1 MLQSYTGF
9 KYQSKKMKRRFTELL
24 SVCLVV
30 IMLSGCASYYVE
42 QGDTQYQAYGYAKA
56 AKFYEKAYAKN
67 PKADIAI
74 KLADCYRNM
83 NNYANAE
90 KYFAKGIKDAKE
102 LDLIVKSNYGKVLMS
117 VGKYDEAKEQFKQY
131 LTEKPGDFAAQLLLN
146 SCNDLGQFYKDTT
159 RYSTKDAGVKGLINA
174 YSPAFYKDGIVVVG
188 EVAAKREAKQ
198 NPGTLNSYQ
207 DLYFMTKDKDGKL
220 GKPEPMKGSINDE
233 FHQGPASFNKAGTI
247 AYYSSN
253 IFPKVKASEK
263 YEKDYNVQIRVDSLV
278 GGEWRRATDFPHNNQ
293 DYSVEHPSISQDGK
307 FLYFSS
313 NMPGG
318 QGGYDIYMCAK
329 ENGTWG
335 NPVNLGPPI
344 NTSVDEKFPS
354 VFDGRLYFASNG
366 HKNLGGYDV
375 YLCKGENGNWKAP
388 INLNYPLNTKAD
400 DFGLIL
406 NPDGKTGYFSSN
418 RSGSDRIFEFVMNPP
433 IIYAKGKISA
443 EGGPLAGT
451 TIIFENKNT
460 GEIDSMQTDSN
471 GEYNYKLTEESDYVI
486 TARKTG
492 YLKKTTEIS
501 TKGREENDPIV
512 SDFELMKIEIEKP
525 VVLDLGVVFFDYDK
539 YKLRKEAFSVLDGV
553 VKMLIDNPEIRIE
566 LSAHTDSRG
575 TDKYNQKLSDRR
587 ANAVYNYMISKKIDK
602 VKIDKK
608 RLEKVGYGETKIVNE
623 CVDGT
628 PCSDEKHQQNRRT
641 EMKILK

>member
-1 MLQSYTGF
+1 MLPF
-9 KYQSKKMKRRFTELL
+9 R
-24 SVCLVV
+24 
-30 IMLSGCASYYVE
+30 
-42 QGDTQYQAYGYAKA
+42 
-56 AKFYEKAYAKN
+56 
-67 PKADIAI
+67 
-74 KLADCYRNM
+74 
-83 NNYANAE
+83 
-90 KYFAKGIKDAKE
+90 
-102 LDLIVKSNYGKVLMS
+102 
-117 VGKYDEAKEQFKQY
+117 
-131 LTEKPGDFAAQLLLN
+131 
-146 SCNDLGQFYKDTT
+146 
-159 RYSTKDAGVKGLINA
+159 
-174 YSPAFYKDGIVVVG
+174 
-188 EVAAKREAKQ
+188 
-198 NPGTLNSYQ
+198 
-207 DLYFMTKDKDGKL
+207 
-220 GKPEPMKGSINDE
+220 
-233 FHQGPASFNKAGTI
+233 
-247 AYYSSN
+247 
-253 IFPKVKASEK
+253 
-263 YEKDYNVQIRVDSLV
+263 
-278 GGEWRRATDFPHNNQ
+278 
-293 DYSVEHPSISQDGK
+293 
-307 FLYFSS
+307 
-313 NMPGG
+313 
-318 QGGYDIYMCAK
+318 
-329 ENGTWG
+329 
-335 NPVNLGPPI
+335 
-344 NTSVDEKFPS
+344 
-354 VFDGRLYFASNG
+354 
-366 HKNLGGYDV
+366 
-375 YLCKGENGNWKAP
+375 WKAP

-512 SDFELMKIEIEKP
+512 SDFDLMKIEIEKP

-608 RLEKVGYGETKIVNE
+608 RLEKVCDGETKIVNE